1 MGNFEFDGQKYKNA
15 SSHQKEW
22 GTKII
27 SELNLT
33 GAETILDL
41 GCGDGILTKQLADL
55 VPDGRVLGIDASIG
69 MIETAR
75 EFEGFNLSFMCL
87 DIAEMEFNNN
97 FDIIFSNA
105 ALHWV
110 KDHERL
116 LDSCRTA
123 LKPNGVVRFNFA
135 GDGNCSNF
143 YEVIRQVMNEPTY
156 RKYFENFLEKGY
168 CWGWLKV
175 NANGV

>member
-1 MGNFEFDGQKYKNA
+1 M
-15 SSHQKEW
+15 
-22 GTKII
+22 
-27 SELNLT
+27 
-33 GAETILDL
+33 
-41 GCGDGILTKQLADL
+41 
-55 VPDGRVLGIDASIG
+55 GIDASIG
-69 MIETAR
+69 MINTAK
-75 EFEGFNLSFMCL
+75 ELEGLNLSFMCL

-175 NANGV
+175 NAIGV